1 MYNFYKNEY
10 VDFLLRA
17 SPIFIYLYIILEY
30 LLSYDKQNLF
40 LFVGLF
46 FGNILNKF
54 FKDFIF
60 KPLIGDDKLPIVGK
74 GTRPKGA
81 KDCGLFKN
89 DKLNNEYGM
98 PSGHSQ
104 NIATFSTFLF
114 YKNESNYQPRFTKNI
129 FNFILFG
136 ITFLIMYSRII
147 YKCHTV
153 QQVILGGII
162 GFVFGNVLWNNR
174 HYSYLF

>member
-1 MYNFYKNEY
+1 ME
-10 VDFLLRA
+10 DRE
-17 SPIFIYLYIILEY
+17 P
-30 LLSYDKQNLF
+30 
-40 LFVGLF
+40 
-46 FGNILNKF
+46 
-54 FKDFIF
+54 
-60 KPLIGDDKLPIVGK
+60 
-74 GTRPKGA
+74 
-81 KDCGLFKN
+81 
-89 DKLNNEYGM
+89 
-98 PSGHSQ
+98 
-104 NIATFSTFLF
+104 ATFSTFLF